1 MPSPQAI
8 TEQFWK
14 SLHSDRVFMLGVDG
28 AENGHFRPMTAITE
42 HEHTGP
48 VWIFTAKD
56 TAVARAVKDI
66 RRRAMAAYS
75 AKGHRLFATVHG
87 TIELDQN
94 RAMIEKLWNPFIAA
108 WFDGKNDPKLAL
120 LRFEAEHGEIWL
132 NENSVLAGVRM
143 LFGADPTQEYEDKV
157 AKVRLG
163 GSR

>member
-14 SLHSDRVFMLGVDG
+14 SLHSDRVLMLGVDG

-108 WFDGKNDPKLAL
+108 WFDGKDDPKLAL
-120 LRFEAEHGEIWL
+120 LRFEAERGEIWL
-132 NENSVLAGVRM
+132 NENSVLAGVKM

>member
-1 MPSPQAI
+1 
-8 TEQFWK
+8 
-14 SLHSDRVFMLGVDG
+14 MLGVDG

>member
-1 MPSPQAI
+1 
-8 TEQFWK
+8 
-14 SLHSDRVFMLGVDG
+14 MLGVDG
-28 AENGHFRPMTAITE
+28 AENGHFRPMIAITE